1 MPLSRRR
8 ILSPLRLPFRHGP
21 EVPDSTGD
29 IDVLQAI
36 KTENWER
43 LGGLLAVRDPVL
55 GAIISAWRSLTPR
68 QRDAL
73 AALAVP

>member
-1 MPLSRRR
+1 MVVVVSLQSAASAVPR
-8 ILSPLRLPFRHGP
+8 P

-55 GAIISAWRSLTPR
+55 GAIISAWPSLTLR

-73 AALAVP
+73 AALARP